1 MTKQSLTNK
10 TDKTDKTNETNEI
23 NKKISKVKKNIN
35 IFKKDKTV
43 KIKLSSKEP
52 KKKSM
57 DDALK
62 SNEVLLWGLNRIDSI
77 LLSKYPNKKNNY
89 NKKINNQEIINKKI
103 KLLDEIQKTLD
114 TEYNPFHTYNICDL
128 DFLNLEYD
136 RIENKIS
143 QMLDLNDEY
152 DNLLDLQDSL
162 TELINE
168 LTEQSKENN
177 PNCVVQNPIAD
188 IIANS
193 SNLNDD
199 NANDTTNTTDNQILI
214 EVEIDKNKKKSTKSI
229 KSTRMGK
236 TVKTKKLKPYYFIGE
251 IPDGYREATE
261 EEAIVNKKVSFYGK
275 KRVNREL
282 NSLFEITGT
291 IYMDMTDKG
300 ELNKHIMA
308 LKGKLTYYKKEI
320 EYHKISLDNDT
331 NTDEIKDEL
340 KDKINETK
348 KYYKKT
354 LDVYNFYVSKFNK
367 LNNVEINK

>member
-1 MTKQSLTNK
+1 MNK
-10 TDKTDKTNETNEI
+10 TD
-23 NKKISKVKKNIN
+23 KKISKVKKNIN

-57 DDALK
+57 EDALK
-62 SNEVLLWGLNRIDSI
+62 LNEVLLWGLNRIDSI

-89 NKKINNQEIINKKI
+89 DKKMNGEEAIDNKI
-103 KLLDEIQKTLD
+103 KPIDEIQKTLD
-114 TEYNPFHTYNICDL
+114 TEYNPSHTYNICDL

-152 DNLLDLQDSL
+152 DNLLDIQDSL

-177 PNCVVQNPIAD
+177 PDTIVQNPIAD
-188 IIANS
+188 IIANF
-193 SNLNDD
+193 SNLKDD
-199 NANDTTNTTDNQILI
+199 DKTDDTTDNQVLI

-229 KSTRMGK
+229 KSTK
-236 TVKTKKLKPYYFIGE
+236 TGKTKKLKPYYFIGE

-300 ELNKHIMA
+300 ELNKQIMA

-331 NTDEIKDEL
+331 NTDEMKDNI
-340 KDKINETK
+340 KDKITETK
-348 KYYKKT
+348 KYYRKT
-354 LDVYNFYVSKFNK
+354 LDVYNLYVSKFNK
-367 LNNVEINK
+367 LNNIEIDK

>member
-1 MTKQSLTNK
+1 MSKNKAINK
-10 TDKTDKTNETNEI
+10 TDKTDETNET

-35 IFKKDKTV
+35 IFKKDKTI
-43 KIKLSSKEP
+43 KIKLTSKEP

-57 DDALK
+57 EDALK
-62 SNEVLLWGLNRIDSI
+62 SNEVSLWGFNGVDSI
-77 LLSKYPNKKNNY
+77 LLSKYPYNKKNNID
-89 NKKINNQEIINKKI
+89 KKMNEQEIIDNKI
-103 KLLDEIQKTLD
+103 KQIEEIQKTLD
-114 TEYNPFHTYNICDL
+114 TEYNPSHTYNTCDL

-177 PNCVVQNPIAD
+177 PDCVVQNPIAD

-193 SNLNDD
+193 TNVNDD
-199 NANDTTNTTDNQILI
+199 DNDTTDTTDNQILI

-229 KSTRMGK
+229 KSTTTR
-236 TVKTKKLKPYYFIGE
+236 KTKKLKPYYFIGE

-300 ELNKHIMA
+300 ELNKQIMA

-331 NTDEIKDEL
+331 NTDETKDEI
-340 KDKINETK
+340 KDKIDETK
-348 KYYKKT
+348 KYYRKT
-354 LDVYNFYVSKFNK
+354 LDVYNLYVSKFNK
-367 LNNVEINK
+367 LNNIEINK